1 MMHRTDQTAMM
12 HGTVQT
18 AMMHRTDQTEMMRR
32 TGQTAMMRR
41 TDQYCKNISGRDIC
55 EQRVEVIKKVG
66 GRMGGWVDV
75 TQEFK
80 GFKQNEMLIRLQ

>member
-1 MMHRTDQTAMM
+1 MMHMTDQTALIHRTDQTAMM
-12 HGTVQT
+12 HRTYQT

-55 EQRVEVIKKVG
+55 EPRVEVILKMQKESRG
-66 GRMGGWVDV
+66 SDGWVDV
-75 TQEFK
+75 TQELK
-80 GFKQNEMLIRLQ
+80 

>member
-12 HGTVQT
+12 HRTDQT

-55 EQRVEVIKKVG
+55 EQRVEVILKMQKESRGSDGWVG
-66 GRMGGWVDV
+66 GCDPR
-75 TQEFK
+75 
-80 GFKQNEMLIRLQ
+80 I